1 MSQEIQ
7 EIEKGQQ
14 VEEKEPI
21 QVQPENDQP
30 EMAGETQVGNLSDEK
45 ENEQDK
51 PSIDIMNNLNN
62 RIPGHNIQKHTTFD
76 EIKVW
81 YKNLTEKVGGE
92 NEMKG
97 RLLRTG
103 INTSLFVVSL
113 FLLKPIT
120 EFFAKMK

>member
-30 EMAGETQVGNLSDEK
+30 EMAGETQAGNFSDEK
-45 ENEQDK
+45 EIEQDK

-76 EIKVW
+76 EFKVW